1 MASWQGRAAS
11 NCGGLD
17 QVHVFL
23 SVMSFN
29 CKTIF
34 VCSRNYSG
42 VFFFQFSLAFHT
54 FMGPSKLP
62 NSTFSRHHS
71 ELTSTYVSPS
81 VSSLAVSRYLY
92 LSLATLPT
100 CHPFIPYHFQTRKQ
114 SQMSVRLSVCKT
126 PQQLET
132 IILHHSSFILH
143 HPSSPFITLYHH
155 SSSFIIIIHPS
166 FISRLLSFS
175 ACFRRV
181 NMRSSL
187 A

>member
-62 NSTFSRHHS
+62 NSTISRHHS

-143 HPSSPFITLYHH
+143 H
-155 SSSFIIIIHPS
+155 SSFILHNPS

-175 ACFRRV
+175 ACLV
-181 NMRSSL
+181 
-187 A
+187 AIAT